1 MRKKPEKNESN
12 GNLPQKSNSEGNTP
26 PTPIDSH
33 QLSLWKNYLDTAGGE
48 SNESGCDAPSSAPT
62 PPLGESNGLT
72 PVEVI
77 ALRNGLPG
85 ENGTD

>member
-1 MRKKPEKNESN
+1 MRKKPPKNESN
-12 GNLPQKSNSEGNTP
+12 GNLLQKSNSEGNTP

-33 QLSLWKNYLDTAGGE
+33 QLNLWKNYSDTAGGG
-48 SNESGCDAPSSAPT
+48 SNESGCDAPSSPPT
-62 PPLGESNGLT
+62 PPLGESSGLT
-72 PVEVI
+72 HAEEI